1 MYHVNNYFVSL
12 HTDENKATL
21 SKTTAWRKRKKA
33 HAEAKEM
40 AKCKGMPSPKK
51 VRQAYTCKKCHKPQ
65 TKETGHS
72 QYYGEGYCPNEH
84 GQIPRE
90 EWLKS
95 KAVEN

>member
-51 VRQAYTCKKCHKPQ
+51 VRQ